1 MAIDRDTVL
10 RLAQQ
15 AGTDGGELAGDAI
28 ERFAQLVFLEAAS
41 PDVTPGE
48 TLLQRA
54 YEAGWIQCAT
64 WAERDDLITACDSAA
79 YTRER
84 DAALEKLTHGVPAA
98 PALPAVLEPKMQ
110 TALFHGLGISGRE
123 CAQRYR
129 DMLNAAGVA
138 GREDQTVRDHTLMD
152 GGEEG

>member
-1 MAIDRDTVL
+1 MAIDRETVL
-10 RLAQQ
+10 RLARE
-15 AGTDGGELAGDAI
+15 ASSSDGSELAGDAV

-64 WAERDDLITACDSAA
+64 WAERDDLITDCDSGA

-84 DAALEKLTHGVPAA
+84 DAALAKLTHGV
-98 PALPAVLEPKMQ
+98 KG
-110 TALFHGLGISGRE
+110 FDRG
-123 CAQRYR
+123 
-129 DMLNAAGVA
+129 
-138 GREDQTVRDHTLMD
+138 
-152 GGEEG
+152 